1 MYMNYIYTYGLCMYI
16 YIYIYTYIYTDMYE
30 CMNYIR
36 VYIALLAITGN
47 PRSKWSGLCPWEIL

>member
-1 MYMNYIYTYGLCMYI
+1 MYVH
-16 YIYIYTYIYTDMYE
+16 IYIYTYIYTDMYE